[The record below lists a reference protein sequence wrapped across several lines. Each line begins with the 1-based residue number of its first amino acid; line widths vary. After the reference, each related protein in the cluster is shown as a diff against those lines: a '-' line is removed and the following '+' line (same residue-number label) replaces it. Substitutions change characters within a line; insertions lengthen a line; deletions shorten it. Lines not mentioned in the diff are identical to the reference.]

1 MTGYDLRCLKVLICV
16 VIFEEGQVWDTI
28 FHSALQSKVSVRNP
42 GWPSSTLFNKTLCWH
57 KRTTLRAVLPSP
69 IEVADGSCN
78 NMAIRCIVLL
88 HLTVFLLVDGED
100 LLTSS

>member
-1 MTGYDLRCLKVLICV
+1 MGYNLSFSTAVQGFSQKPRVAKQHSVQQDTLLAQENN
-16 VIFEEGQVWDTI
+16 FES
-28 FHSALQSKVSVRNP
+28 SAAL
-42 GWPSSTLFNKTLCWH
+42 
-57 KRTTLRAVLPSP
+57 P